1 MQYAR
6 PDKAEGNKTK
16 QDKASINITI
26 TITIINHGQPHH
38 LTTEKRQESDVHTQ
52 VNPA

>member
-6 PDKAEGNKTK
+6 PDKAEGNKAK
-16 QDKASINITI
+16 QDRASINI